1 MEIILLIFSWKKNKK
16 TGRINMKKI
25 LSTGLAMG
33 LLLGTVGMAHAT
45 VIYKLGGCDFSAD
58 SGGTGACGGNGA
70 DLPLD
75 ALVMTFAQ
83 NGANTVR
90 LTLDADGMPDGTGKI
105 SDVWFNVDGFNFGNL
120 TFTHVSGVVAGFLA
134 GGNVSSAGIYDVN
147 EEFGVSGSLGD
158 FYFNQTSVYDI
169 TANGLLE
176 GAFDGALH
184 PALYAAGFGPVMH
197 VNVTGNGQSGH
208 YTTTTPVPEPA
219 TMLLFGTGLAGL
231 AGMVRRRKEK

>member
-1 MEIILLIFSWKKNKK
+1 
-16 TGRINMKKI
+16 
-25 LSTGLAMG
+25 
-33 LLLGTVGMAHAT
+33 MAHAT

-58 SGGTGACGGNGA
+58 SGGTGACGGSGVN
-70 DLPLD
+70 LPLD

-105 SDVWFNVDGFNFGNL
+105 SDVWFNVDGFNFSDL
-120 TFTHVSGVVAGFLA
+120 SFTWISGVKADGFSA

-158 FYFNQTSVYDI
+158 FYYNKISVYDI
-169 TANGLLE
+169 FATGLVE
-176 GAFDGALH
+176 SDFDVLSS
-184 PALYAAGFGPVMH
+184 AGYGPVMH
-197 VNVTGNGQSGH
+197 VNITGNGYSGH

-231 AGMVRRRKEK
+231 AGMIRRRKEK

>member
-1 MEIILLIFSWKKNKK
+1 
-16 TGRINMKKI
+16 MKKI

-33 LLLGTVGMAHAT
+33 LLLGTVGIAQAT

-58 SGGTGACGGNGA
+58 SGGSGSCGGSGA

-83 NGANTVR
+83 NGTNTVR

-105 SDVWFNVDGFNFGNL
+105 SDVWFNVDGFNFSDL
-120 TFTHVSGVVAGFLA
+120 SFTWISGVKADDFLA

-147 EEFGVSGSLGD
+147 EEFEVSGTLGD
-158 FYFNQTSVYDI
+158 FFFNQKSVYDI
-169 TANGLLE
+169 SANGLLE
-176 GAFDGALH
+176 SAFDVALH
-184 PALYAAGFGPVMH
+184 SDLYEAGFGPVMH